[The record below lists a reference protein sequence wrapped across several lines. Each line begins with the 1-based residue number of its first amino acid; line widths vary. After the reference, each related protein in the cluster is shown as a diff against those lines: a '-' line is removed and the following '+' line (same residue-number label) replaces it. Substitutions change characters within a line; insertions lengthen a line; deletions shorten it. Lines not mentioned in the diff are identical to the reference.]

1 MRKILFITLLSVVLI
16 ACFVLTGCSTEL
28 TDQYVLEEKEEVIS
42 SDEFESI
49 LRYPVVTGLVDKKVE
64 EKINGTIKKEL
75 TDLKEDL
82 KILNRFLKCKT
93 TL

>member
-16 ACFVLTGCSTEL
+16 ACFVLTGCSTKL

-64 EKINGTIKKEL
+64 EKINGTI
-75 TDLKEDL
+75 
-82 KILNRFLKCKT
+82 
-93 TL
+93 